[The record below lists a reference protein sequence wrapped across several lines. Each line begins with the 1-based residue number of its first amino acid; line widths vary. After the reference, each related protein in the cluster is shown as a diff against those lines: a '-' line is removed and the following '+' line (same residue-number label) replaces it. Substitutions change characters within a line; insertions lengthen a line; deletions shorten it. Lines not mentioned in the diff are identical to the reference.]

1 MPACIPV
8 LLSCQK
14 DTDRKDRPMTNI
26 TPLSFIDLRAMLHNL
41 PDGAIV
47 ESRKYK
53 IFGEWGEWKAITPER
68 ALHRLNV
75 HTHEGYCPYDVRVMS
90 V

>member
-1 MPACIPV
+1 
-8 LLSCQK
+8 
-14 DTDRKDRPMTNI
+14 MTNI
-26 TPLSFIDLRAMLHNL
+26 TPLSVIDLRAMLRNL
-41 PDGAIV
+41 PENTIV

-53 IFGEWGEWKAITPER
+53 YYGEWSNWKAITPAH

-75 HTHEGYCPYDVRVMS
+75 HTDEGYCPYDVRVMS